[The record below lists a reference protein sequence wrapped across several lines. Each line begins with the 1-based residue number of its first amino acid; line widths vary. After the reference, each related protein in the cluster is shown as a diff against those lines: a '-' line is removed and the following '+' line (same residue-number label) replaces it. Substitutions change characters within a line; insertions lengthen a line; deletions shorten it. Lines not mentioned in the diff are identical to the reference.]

1 MVVSGINN
9 YQIQTLN
16 FGAKTRSEREA
27 EKQKSYTRMATIMLP
42 EADIQLLEAAKKAA
56 RERELKEQARRE
68 EEARSQTSEK
78 QYKQD
83 VKELKD
89 TQKILNEITQADKD
103 KNLLAG
109 GTLKK
114 IGTAADILI
123 TATLSGMALHWSTG
137 KAFIMLNKFFKKPKV
152 AKVINNVKR
161 PFQIIGSSIAEGAQT
176 AWHSMTRK
184 VKATDSGKKFINS
197 KPVQKINEGLDEIKT
212 SYKNFKADAK
222 ALTTDDIK
230 SGISTIFGVSGF
242 GATAIEKLDKTSSKN
257 TAKEPKD
264 E

>member
-9 YQIQTLN
+9 YQTQTLN

-27 EKQKSYTRMATIMLP
+27 EKQKSYTRMVNVVMP
-42 EADIQLLEAAKKAA
+42 EEDLLILDAAKKAK
-56 RERELKEQARRE
+56 RERELKEKARRE

-89 TQKILNEITQADKD
+89 TQKIIKDITQGDKES
-103 KNLLAG
+103 NLFAS

-152 AKVINNVKR
+152 ANIVNNIKR
-161 PFQIIGSSIAEGAQT
+161 PFQIVGSSIAEGAQT

-242 GATAIEKLDKTSSKN
+242 GAAVVEKLDKLSSKK
-257 TAKEPKD
+257 TDKEQKD